1 MRVLAEEWKK
11 SGTGCAY
18 RTDVKK
24 SLGGLTMRDERTLK
38 LEYKQNKESKVVYM
52 RDWLR
57 QKRETTKNVLTFRR
71 EMLTTGND
79 HPPSVA

>member
-1 MRVLAEEWKK
+1 
-11 SGTGCAY
+11 
-18 RTDVKK
+18 
-24 SLGGLTMRDERTLK
+24 MRDERTLK

-57 QKRETTKNVLTFRR
+57 QKKEMTQKVLIFRR
-71 EMLTTGND
+71 DMLTTGND